1 MFARCVHQKPQKSA
15 KFRASVDLDTP
26 PFEPAAGAGVIGI
39 PPMGDIVDFQ
49 RPEKK
54 FDPIT
59 GICAECGNDTFE
71 TLFGPED
78 EHQARHLVALRC
90 YECGEEVM
98 SREQFL
104 DS

>member
-1 MFARCVHQKPQKSA
+1 
-15 KFRASVDLDTP
+15 
-26 PFEPAAGAGVIGI
+26 
-39 PPMGDIVDFQ
+39 MGDIVDFQ

-54 FDPIT
+54 FEPIT